1 MKYII
6 DEQLLNA
13 TLNYLA
19 SKPYAE
25 VYQLIWELQRLQ
37 KYTEKDKNKN

>member
-25 VYQLIWELQRLQ
+25 VWQLIGELQRLQ
-37 KYTEKDKNKN
+37 KHTEKDKDKN